1 MFLLKLLKTLI
12 VNRLSGYARGLND
25 VCGCFI

>member
-25 VCGCFI
+25 VCGSFV

>member
-12 VNRLSGYARGLND
+12 MNRLSGDARGLND
-25 VCGCFI
+25 VCGSFV